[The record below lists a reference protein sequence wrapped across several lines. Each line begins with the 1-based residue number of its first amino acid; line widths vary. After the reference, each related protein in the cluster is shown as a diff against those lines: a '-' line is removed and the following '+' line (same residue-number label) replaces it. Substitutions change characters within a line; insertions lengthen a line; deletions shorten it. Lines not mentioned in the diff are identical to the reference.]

1 MDDNTKKQF
10 AMRISQANNVQM
22 ILISYEIID
31 TYLLEAKQTNVG
43 TGDYVISIDKA
54 KRCIEEM
61 MNNLHYEYDIAKDL
75 KQLYLYMKKRL
86 RQAICEKDVD
96 AIDEVRKM
104 IKDLHDSYESIAD
117 TDDSG
122 PMMQNT
128 QTVVAGMT
136 YGKNQILQEST
147 DDTSNRGYR
156 V

>member
-1 MDDNTKKQF
+1 MEDSLKKEF

-22 ILISYEIID
+22 IMISYEIID
-31 TYLLEAKQTNVG
+31 AYLIDAKKYPAG
-43 TGDYVISIDKA
+43 SGDYVISIDKA

-86 RQAICEKDVD
+86 RQAICEKDTG
-96 AIDEVRKM
+96 AIEEVRRM
-104 IKDLHDSYESIAD
+104 IGQLHDSYGSIAD
-117 TDDSG
+117 TDNSM

-128 QTVVAGMT
+128 QSVVAGMT
-136 YGKNQILQEST
+136 YGRSKTLEEAST
-147 DDTSNRGYR
+147 DMENRGFR

>member
-147 DDTSNRGYR
+147 DDTSHRGYR

>member
-43 TGDYVISIDKA
+43 TDDYVISIDKA